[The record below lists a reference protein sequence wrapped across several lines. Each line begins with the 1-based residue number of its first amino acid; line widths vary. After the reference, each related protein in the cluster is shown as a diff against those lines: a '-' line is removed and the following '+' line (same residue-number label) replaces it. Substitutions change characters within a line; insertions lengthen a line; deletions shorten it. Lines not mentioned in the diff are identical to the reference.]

1 MAKSR
6 SSLAALIS
14 NIVLLTLLVLAAI
27 STLVLWLVGDWEQ
40 YGWGLGLAL
49 KIVWGLWLIA
59 FVATF
64 LTRATIVG
72 WHHRKAHPSE
82 WPTALYKAFSEGGR
96 PPSWFKSGAASFT
109 ITVILVS
116 LLGAA
121 VLASVL
127 LWIIGNW
134 QRHGGPLGL
143 TLKIIWGSWWVLVI
157 ATVLVRVAIF
167 EHHRR
172 WAKQVKAARQQAQVA
187 PPANGTDA
195 GDADKQTTSGQP
207 ERGETA

>member
-6 SSLAALIS
+6 SSLVALIS
-14 NIVLLTLLVLAAI
+14 NIVLLTLLVLAAVT
-27 STLVLWLVGDWEQ
+27 TLILWLVGDWEQ
-40 YGWGLGLAL
+40 YGWGLGLSL
-49 KIVWGLWLIA
+49 KIVWGVWLVA

-64 LTRATIVG
+64 LTRATSVG
-72 WHHRKAHPSE
+72 WHHRKARPSE
-82 WPTALYKAFSEGGR
+82 WPAALYKAFSEGGR

-116 LLGAA
+116 LLGAS

-134 QRHGGPLGL
+134 QAHRGPLEL
-143 TLKIIWGSWWVLVI
+143 TLKIIWGAWWVLVI
-157 ATVLVRVAIF
+157 ITVLVRVGIF

-172 WAKQVKAARQQAQVA
+172 RAAQAKAARKEE
-187 PPANGTDA
+187 
-195 GDADKQTTSGQP
+195 DKQTTTGQP
-207 ERGETA
+207 DRGESA

>member
-14 NIVLLTLLVLAAI
+14 NIVLLTLLVLA
-27 STLVLWLVGDWEQ
+27 SLTTLLLWLAGDWEK

-49 KIVWGLWLIA
+49 KAVWGLWLIA
-59 FVATF
+59 VVATF

-82 WPTALYKAFSEGGR
+82 WPAALYKAFSEGGR

-127 LWIIGNW
+127 LWIIGDW
-134 QRHGGPLGL
+134 QTHSGPLVL
-143 TLKIIWGSWWVLVI
+143 SIKIIWGAWWVLVV
-157 ATVLVRVAIF
+157 ATVLVRIAIF

-172 WAKQVKAARQQAQVA
+172 LAKQVKAARQQEDKA
-187 PPANGTDA
+187 PPANGTGGRA
-195 GDADKQTTSGQP
+195 ADKHETSGQP
-207 ERGETA
+207 ERGESA